1 MKRLMIM
8 LAAVAVLAPA
18 CLWAQDP
25 PKAEVF
31 AGFSV
36 LHKGADS
43 SDPNDQSINPVG
55 WQASF
60 AGNINPKMGIVADFG
75 GNYKDGLKVHS
86 YMGGLRYNHR
96 TEKVTPFVHALLGGI
111 HAGSEGGSIN
121 GFSLGFGG
129 GLDYVATERINIR
142 VLQFDWMP
150 TRFSQSGVSDW
161 QNNLIRFGF
170 GIVFKTGA

>member
-1 MKRLMIM
+1 MKRLIIM

-31 AGFSV
+31 GGFSV
-36 LHKGADS
+36 LHTKAGDE
-43 SDPNDQSINPVG
+43 DFTPVG
-55 WQASF
+55 WQASL

-75 GNYKDGLKVHS
+75 GQYKDGVKAHS

-96 TEKVTPFVHALLGGI
+96 MEKITPFVHAMLGGTHI
-111 HAGSEGGSIN
+111 GDEISSLN

-129 GLDYVATERINIR
+129 GFDYVATERINIR
-142 VLQFDWMP
+142 VLQLDWMP
-150 TRFSQSGVSDW
+150 TRFSEGGISDW
-161 QNNLIRFGF
+161 QNNTIRFGF

>member
-8 LAAVAVLAPA
+8 LAAVVVLAPA

-31 AGFSV
+31 GGFSV
-36 LHKGADS
+36 LHI
-43 SDPNDQSINPVG
+43 SDEESVTPVG
-55 WQASF
+55 WQASL

-75 GNYKDGLKVHS
+75 GQYKDGAKLHS

-96 TEKVTPFVHALLGGI
+96 TEKVTPFVHAMLGGTRI
-111 HAGSEGGSIN
+111 GDDTGSLN

-129 GLDYVATERINIR
+129 GLDYTASERINIR
-142 VLQFDWMP
+142 IVQFDWMP
-150 TRFSQSGVSDW
+150 TRFSEGGVSAW
-161 QNNLIRFGF
+161 SNNVVRFGF

>member
-31 AGFSV
+31 GGFSV
-36 LHKGADS
+36 LHTTSGE
-43 SDPNDQSINPVG
+43 NDESFNPVG
-55 WQASF
+55 WQASL
-60 AGNINPKMGIVADFG
+60 AGNINPKMGVVADFG
-75 GNYKDGLKVHS
+75 GTYKEGVKIHN

-96 TEKVTPFVHALLGGI
+96 MDKMTPFVHAMLGGTRV
-111 HAGSEGGSIN
+111 GDETSGMN
-121 GFSLGFGG
+121 GFSLGIGG
-129 GLDYVATERINIR
+129 GFDYVATERISIR
-142 VLQFDWMP
+142 VLQLDWLP
-150 TRFSQSGVSDW
+150 TRFSQDGVSDW
-161 QNNLIRFGF
+161 KNNIVRFGF

>member
-8 LAAVAVLAPA
+8 FAAVAVLAPA

-31 AGFSV
+31 GGFSV
-36 LHKGADS
+36 WHTTVGD
-43 SDPNDQSINPVG
+43 NDESFNPVG
-55 WQASF
+55 WQASL

-75 GNYKDGLKVHS
+75 GQYKDGVKVHS

-96 TEKVTPFVHALLGGI
+96 MDKVTPFVHAMLGGTRI
-111 HAGSEGGSIN
+111 GDAGGSMN

-129 GLDYVATERINIR
+129 GLDYVATERINLRI
-142 VLQFDWMP
+142 VQFDWMP
-150 TRFSQSGVSDW
+150 THFSTGGISDW
-161 QNNLIRFGF
+161 QNNVVRFGF

>member
-8 LAAVAVLAPA
+8 LAAVVVLAPA

-31 AGFSV
+31 GGFSV
-36 LHKGADS
+36 LHI
-43 SDPNDQSINPVG
+43 NDNESFTPVG

-75 GNYKDGLKVHS
+75 GQYKDGFKVHS
-86 YMGGLRYNHR
+86 YLGGLRYNHR
-96 TEKVTPFVHALLGGI
+96 MEKVTPFVHAMLGGT
-111 HAGSEGGSIN
+111 HAGDDTGSIN

-129 GLDYVATERINIR
+129 GFDYVATERINIR
-142 VLQFDWMP
+142 VVQFDWLP
-150 TRFSQSGVSDW
+150 TRFSESGVSTW
-161 QNNLIRFGF
+161 
-170 GIVFKTGA
+170 